1 MAKPCRGIGGVAPLP
16 YCAPA
21 PDHATGLSF
30 NYRVREHHS
39 PPCAKGGQHG
49 KAMQGGLA
57 GWPRSHIALPRPI
70 MQPGKMI
77 QSASQSH
84 RQRSLPPPF
93 AQGRLL
99 CCPAPDRPSFYGLA
113 RQRSM
118 AVAAR
123 HRVMVY
129 HTRSTT
135 APLVQRGD
143 SMALPCRGDW
153 RGGPAAILSPAV

>member
-1 MAKPCRGIGGVAPLP
+1 
-16 YCAPA
+16 
-21 PDHATGLSF
+21 
-30 NYRVREHHS
+30 
-39 PPCAKGGQHG
+39 
-49 KAMQGGLA
+49 
-57 GWPRSHIALPRPI
+57 
-70 MQPGKMI
+70 MI
-77 QSASQSH
+77 HLASQSH

-143 SMALPCRGDW
+143 SMAKPCRGDW
-153 RGGPAAILSPAV
+153 RGGPAAILSPAVRFASLGAPAPAGVGSPAPEHSGQHRNQPETGTAVRPPDRRHWARTARSISRISRMVGFSRKG